1 MSPKKYWENGALLNG
16 VFCRRAGCS
25 DEMLVTALT
34 VRAATSVKSG
44 PEVRMRP
51 ASVVAG
57 GAAGAAAPAGVGSF
71 AGGAGARSA
80 GHIRPVRTRPITKP
94 ALTSSRMSNRRRMS
108 LADVDAPRTGAGRF
122 GNGHREDTVAQIGG
136 DAIDVNVGGEREA
149 AEEGAVA
156 ALNAMET
163 LARHVGLGPRPL
175 QDQLAVVKPN
185 LDVVSLQPWQLRG
198 DDVSVRG
205 LVEIDRR
212 RPPRAL
218 VAREPLHALLERE
231 EIAQRIPACKGHEGD
246 RSTYRPEV

>member
-57 GAAGAAAPAGVGSF
+57 GAAGAAAPPGVGSF
-71 AGGAGARSA
+71 AGAAVARSA
-80 GHIRPVRTRPITKP
+80 VHIRPVRTRPITKP

-136 DAIDVNVGGEREA
+136 DAMPVNRGGG
-149 AEEGAVA
+149 AEGGGRRCRGRAQRDG
-156 ALNAMET
+156 NART
-163 LARHVGLGPRPL
+163 A
-175 QDQLAVVKPN
+175 
-185 LDVVSLQPWQLRG
+185 
-198 DDVSVRG
+198 
-205 LVEIDRR
+205 R
-212 RPPRAL
+212 RPWAASPAGSVGRRETESRCRA
-218 VAREPLHALLERE
+218 AA
-231 EIAQRIPACKGHEGD
+231 
-246 RSTYRPEV
+246 